1 MISSKVTLFL
11 GTLLALTVLGGG
23 MNHYYQSSLRWQAQL
38 RVAEKVARQ
47 RTETIERIQLR
58 QQENAAIDKRLTEEL
73 RHEENENT
81 LLRHQLAT
89 GARRLRIAGRCSPV
103 DSGTPTG
110 SLGYGA
116 SAEVSGDTGQD
127 ILILRQN
134 ILRDRKKLI
143 YLQEYIRE
151 TCH

>member
-11 GTLLALTVLGGG
+11 GMLLALATLGGG

-38 RVAEKVARQ
+38 RVAEKVASQ
-47 RTETIERIQLR
+47 RAETIERIQLR
-58 QQENAAIDKRLTEEL
+58 QQENAAIDKRLTAEL
-73 RHEENENT
+73 SHEENENT

-89 GARRLRIAGRCSPV
+89 GARRLRIAGRCLPV
-103 DSGTPTG
+103 HGGTPTG

-127 ILILRQN
+127 ILTLRQN

-143 YLQEYIRE
+143 YLQEYIKA

>member
-1 MISSKVTLFL
+1 MISPRATLYL
-11 GTLLALTVLGGG
+11 GALLILTVLGGG

-47 RTETIERIQLR
+47 RAETIEQIQLR
-58 QQENAAIDKRLTEEL
+58 QQEIAAIDTRLTEEL
-73 RHEENENT
+73 RYEENENT

-89 GARRLRIAGRCSPV
+89 GARRLRIAERCPP
-103 DSGTPTG
+103 DHGGTPTG
-110 SLGYGA
+110 SLGNGA

-127 ILILRQN
+127 ILTLRQN

-143 YLQEYIRE
+143 YLQEYIRA